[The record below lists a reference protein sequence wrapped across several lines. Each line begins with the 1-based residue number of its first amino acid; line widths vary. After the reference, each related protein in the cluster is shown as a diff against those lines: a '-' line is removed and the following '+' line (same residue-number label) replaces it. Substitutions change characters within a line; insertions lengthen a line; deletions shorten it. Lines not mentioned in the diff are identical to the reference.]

1 MEVQSE
7 VINMLLGILGVIAS
21 IAGILVSFYLYKSQI
36 KYERDRLKID
46 IVNMCMQISIDI
58 TKINKRFTD
67 ITNEYYTLLIDK
79 IKEVTTDIIDN
90 IDDKKITSGHLE
102 EIDLLISMMQNN
114 NINNKEIIHTY
125 LLTILN
131 DY

>member
-36 KYERDRLKID
+36 KYDRDRLKID

-58 TKINKRFTD
+58 TKINKRFGFT
-67 ITNEYYTLLIDK
+67 I
-79 IKEVTTDIIDN
+79 
-90 IDDKKITSGHLE
+90 
-102 EIDLLISMMQNN
+102 
-114 NINNKEIIHTY
+114 
-125 LLTILN
+125 LLT
-131 DY
+131 